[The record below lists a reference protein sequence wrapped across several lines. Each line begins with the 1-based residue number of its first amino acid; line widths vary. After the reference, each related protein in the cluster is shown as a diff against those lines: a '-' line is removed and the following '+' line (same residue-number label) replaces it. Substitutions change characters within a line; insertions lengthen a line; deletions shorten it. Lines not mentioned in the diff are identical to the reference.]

1 MQKAITTIIGEIPSG
16 FVFDSHFV
24 INELIKG
31 FSDEYLIF
39 ASQFCNPNNKNVTL
53 TVHGQIGQIIS
64 QEPNIDYVGK
74 ARSEN
79 IHKKTSDCTCWKKK

>member
-1 MQKAITTIIGEIPSG
+1 MQNAIKAIIDEIPSG

-24 INELIKG
+24 INELVKR

-39 ASQFCNPNNKNVTL
+39 ASQFCNPSNANVTL
-53 TVHGQIGQIIS
+53 TVHGQIGQLITK
-64 QEPNIDYVGK
+64 ETNIEHVGK

-79 IHKKTSDCTCWKKK
+79 IHKNTSDCTCWKKN